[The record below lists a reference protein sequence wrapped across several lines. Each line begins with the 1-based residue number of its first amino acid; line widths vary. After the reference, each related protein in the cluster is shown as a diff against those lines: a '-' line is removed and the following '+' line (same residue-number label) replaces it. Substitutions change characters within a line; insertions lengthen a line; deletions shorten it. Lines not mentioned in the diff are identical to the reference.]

1 MSLEQLLRAPG
12 CRELE
17 AHLQEMLALPLGQLS
32 QLREGMAFDDA
43 AAASPSAT
51 ASMSSFFPIAT
62 TFQGVL
68 GESPL
73 LVTVRRGPETGQRS
87 RQEAC
92 PDLGSPSRAFIAR
105 SSGKSGFALLMSSI
119 WLTRPSSPSVLEGS

>member
-1 MSLEQLLRAPG
+1 MSREQLLRAPG

-32 QLREGMAFDDA
+32 QLRDGMAFDDA
-43 AAASPSAT
+43 AAASPNAT

-73 LVTVRRGPETGQRS
+73 LPTVRGGPETGHPGILPPLPGFPAFEDWS
-87 RQEAC
+87 E
-92 PDLGSPSRAFIAR
+92 PLGV
-105 SSGKSGFALLMSSI
+105 FAGC
-119 WLTRPSSPSVLEGS
+119 SVY